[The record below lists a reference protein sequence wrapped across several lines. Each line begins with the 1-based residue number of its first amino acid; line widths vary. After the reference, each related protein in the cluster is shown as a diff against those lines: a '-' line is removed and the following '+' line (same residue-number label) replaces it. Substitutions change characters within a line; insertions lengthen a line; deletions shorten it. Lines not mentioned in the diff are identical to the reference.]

1 MTKSTTAATIR
12 SELDSLRR
20 EIEAIRAGRKKSNG
34 NGDTDF
40 GLDLSAITDQLRTLT
55 QDVTDFAE
63 EAGEAV
69 ERKVTSHP
77 LTSVLGAL
85 LADHYGVAFISP
97 NHSADY
103 VEVTA
108 LGPGADAVGGLMDN
122 IDLHAVM
129 VSALAL
135 APGELLP
142 DMRDKLKSVTPPKSD

>member
-20 EIEAIRAGRKKSNG
+20 EIEAIRAGRKTSNG

-85 LADHYGVAFISP
+85 
-97 NHSADY
+97 
-103 VEVTA
+103 
-108 LGPGADAVGGLMDN
+108 AVGILIGRTMQ
-122 IDLHAVM
+122 
-129 VSALAL
+129 
-135 APGELLP
+135 
-142 DMRDKLKSVTPPKSD
+142 R